1 MSGKSTFLE
10 NAILNWCRGTA
21 FPTPPSALY
30 VALWNGD
37 PKDDASGGTEVTKVI
52 RDAGRVVAPFSEPAN
67 KTMSNTTIVDFGN
80 AVGGT
85 DVTHFALFSQ
95 QNGGNLLYSAAIT
108 GGKQTINATNPVSF
122 PVGSLSVTED

>member
-10 NAILNWCRGTA
+10 NALLNWCRGTA
-21 FPTPPSALY
+21 FPSPPEKMW
-30 VALWNGD
+30 VALFNGD

-52 RDAGRVVAPFSEPAN
+52 RDAGRVSCLFTEPAN
-67 KTMSNTTIVDFGN
+67 KTISNLEVCDFGN

-85 DVTHFALFSQ
+85 DVTHFAIFSQ
-95 QNGGNLLYSAAIT
+95 QNGGNLLYTSEIT
-108 GGKQTINATNPVSF
+108 GGKQTINRTNPVSF